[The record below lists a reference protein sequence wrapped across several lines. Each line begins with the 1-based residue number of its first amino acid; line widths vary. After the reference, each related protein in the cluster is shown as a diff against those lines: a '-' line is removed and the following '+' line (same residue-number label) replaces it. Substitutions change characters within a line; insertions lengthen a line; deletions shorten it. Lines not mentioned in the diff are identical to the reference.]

1 MSKEISFE
9 ELMEKRQENWT
20 RKSRKQKIPKLDQ
33 KFKNRITNFLIKDQM
48 GSEPTPAQVALKAT
62 NLVCEIINSDQKNII
77 ALANLLQ
84 NMENFYK
91 TGEDK

>member
-1 MSKEISFE
+1 
-9 ELMEKRQENWT
+9 
-20 RKSRKQKIPKLDQ
+20 
-33 KFKNRITNFLIKDQM
+33 M
-48 GSEPTPAQVALKAT
+48 GLEPTPSQVALKAT

>member
-20 RKSRKQKIPKLDQ
+20 RKNRKQKIPKLDQ